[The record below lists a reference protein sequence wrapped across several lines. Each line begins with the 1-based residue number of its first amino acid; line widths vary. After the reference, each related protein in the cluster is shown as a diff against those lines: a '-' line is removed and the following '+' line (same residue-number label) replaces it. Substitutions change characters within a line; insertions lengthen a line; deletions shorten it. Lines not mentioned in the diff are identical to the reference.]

1 MDENLV
7 RIQQGAVPG
16 ELGASRRVSL
26 RQIMFLVLIS
36 VAIAVTEYIFAY
48 RDVAYG
54 IALSLALALA
64 IYFLI
69 SVFHFDNGIVR
80 CAESLA
86 LIPLYVLFTSS
97 LPWFFINQQYLMPAV
112 YSCILGLCAWHIYQ
126 KDLSLKEIFG
136 FNREKLLK
144 WAVIG
149 LVIGIPTGIVE
160 YLVLRPAPVAPT
172 FELKYMLRDMAYM
185 FLFVGIG
192 EELLFR
198 GFIQGDLEKAFGWRW
213 ALLGTALMFAVMH
226 LTWRSVPE
234 LGFVFFAGV
243 ILGALYLKT
252 KSLLP
257 SILMHG
263 MNNVMLVAVAPYMFS
278 FLK

>member
-7 RIQQGAVPG
+7 RIQPGAVPG
-16 ELGASRRVSL
+16 ELGASRWVSL

-54 IALSLALALA
+54 IALSLALALV
-64 IYFLI
+64 IYLLI

-136 FNREKLLK
+136 FHRGKLLK
-144 WAVIG
+144 WALIG

-172 FELKYMLRDMAYM
+172 FELKYMLRDMVYM
-185 FLFVGIG
+185 FLFVGVG

-198 GFIQGDLEKAFGWRW
+198 GFIQVDLEKVFGWRW
-213 ALLGTALMFAVMH
+213 ALFGASLMFAVMH

-234 LGFVFFAGV
+234 LVFVFFAGV
-243 ILGALYLKT
+243 ILGALYLKS

-263 MNNVMLVAVAPYMFS
+263 MNNVMLVAVAPYMLS